1 MIYQTSQTY
10 PSGQLDPANSEEYGQ
25 AITADLMICHHHFRQ
40 MNHLGYHFHQMNHRD
55 YLHRHRPSNHLM
67 NHRLLNHPAFY
78 IYV

>member
-40 MNHLGYHFHQMNHRD
+40 MNHLD
-55 YLHRHRPSNHLM
+55 YRHRPSNHLM